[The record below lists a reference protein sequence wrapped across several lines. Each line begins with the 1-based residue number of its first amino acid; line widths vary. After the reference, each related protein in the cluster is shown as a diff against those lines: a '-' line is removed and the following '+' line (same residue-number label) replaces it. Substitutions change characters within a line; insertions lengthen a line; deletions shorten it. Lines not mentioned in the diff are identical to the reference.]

1 MMTVANPISRVAVI
15 GAGPSGLA
23 ALKYVEFRTPSDAAR
38 FSTLDVLTILR
49 FLLAEK
55 YFERIDVFEQRSSV
69 GGAWNYSPSSAKV
82 GVATTVPHLDP
93 HEPAEKP
100 TWIKEADGSTK
111 AVFVSPLYDRL
122 ETNIPKELM
131 RYSDQPFPPDAQL
144 FPKHRTVNQYLEEYA
159 EATRSHIHFETQ
171 VVDVK
176 LSDPK
181 LGTWDVTTTDL
192 HNSQEIT
199 QTYDAVVVA
208 SGHFTVPFLPDIPGI
223 ENWDQSYPKTIS
235 HSKFYDSPEPFAGK
249 KVVVVGNSAS
259 GLDIGAQINEVSAGP
274 IIMSQRSESY
284 LAACAPSDKIICPE
298 IVEFLSPTKHSRA
311 LRFADGQIEENI
323 DAVVFCTGYF
333 YSYPFLSSLNP
344 AVVTHGWRTKHVY
357 QQLFY
362 SEHPT
367 LVFPVLAQRVIPFPM
382 AENQAAVFSRVWS
395 QRLKLP
401 SKKEM
406 QAWEDSQVSN
416 KGDGKSFHLLPFPMD
431 ADYLNFLYT
440 WAASAKPRPGL
451 SNGGHGKLGTFWGER
466 ERWMRALFP
475 EIRRAFVQ
483 KEEQR
488 CKITTLEDL
497 GFIFDDQKVKS
508 SI

>member
-1 MMTVANPISRVAVI
+1 MS
-15 GAGPSGLA
+15 
-23 ALKYVEFRTPSDAAR
+23 
-38 FSTLDVLTILR
+38 R
-49 FLLAEK
+49 FLLAEN

-69 GGAWNYSPSSAKV
+69 GGAWNYSPSFAKV
-82 GVATTVPHLDP
+82 GMAATVPQVDP

-100 TWIKEADGSTK
+100 TWIKEADGSSK

-131 RYSDQPFPPDAQL
+131 RFSDQLFPRDAQL
-144 FPKHRTVNQYLEEYA
+144 FPKHRTVKQYLEDYA

-176 LSDPK
+176 LNDPK
-181 LGTWDVTTTDL
+181 LSTWDVTTTNLNDGL
-192 HNSQEIT
+192 NNT
-199 QTYDAVVVA
+199 LTYDAVVVA
-208 SGHFTVPFLPDIPGI
+208 SGHFSVPFLPDIPGI
-223 ENWDQSYPKTIS
+223 VDWDQSYPEAIL
-235 HSKFYDSPEPFAGK
+235 HSKFYDSPAAFAGK

-259 GLDIGAQINEVSAGP
+259 GLDIGAQINEVSVGP
-274 IIMSQRSESY
+274 VIVSQRSESY
-284 LAACAPSDKIICPE
+284 LATSAPSDKIICPE
-298 IVEFLSPTKHSRA
+298 IVEFLSPTEYNRG
-311 LRFADGQIEENI
+311 LRFADGRIEEDV
-323 DAVVFCTGYF
+323 DAIVFCTGYF
-333 YSYPFLSSLNP
+333 YSYPFLSFLNP

-362 SEHPT
+362 IEHPT

-395 QRLKLP
+395 ERLELP
-401 SKKEM
+401 SKVEM
-406 QAWEDSQVSN
+406 QAWEDSEVAN
-416 KGDGKSFHLLPFPMD
+416 KGDGKSFHLLPFPVD
-431 ADYLNFLYT
+431 ADYLNFMYT

-451 SNGGHGKLGTFWGER
+451 ENGGHGKQGTFWGER

-483 KEEQR
+483 KGDQR
-488 CKITTLEDL
+488 GSIKTLEEL
-497 GFIFDDQKVKS
+497 GFVFDDQKIKC

>member
-1 MMTVANPISRVAVI
+1 M
-15 GAGPSGLA
+15 
-23 ALKYVEFRTPSDAAR
+23 
-38 FSTLDVLTILR
+38 
-49 FLLAEK
+49 
-55 YFERIDVFEQRSSV
+55 
-69 GGAWNYSPSSAKV
+69 
-82 GVATTVPHLDP
+82 ATTVPHLDP
-93 HEPAEKP
+93 REPPEKP
-100 TWIKEADGSTK
+100 TWIKEADGSSK
-111 AVFVSPLYDRL
+111 AVFVSPLYERL

-131 RYSDQPFPPDAQL
+131 RYSDQPFPADAQL
-144 FPKHRTVNQYLEEYA
+144 FPKHRTVQQYLEEYA
-159 EATRSHIHFETQ
+159 EATRRHIHFETQ
-171 VVDVK
+171 VVDVR
-176 LSDPK
+176 LNDPK

-192 HNSQEIT
+192 HKCQDLT

-208 SGHFTVPFLPDIPGI
+208 SGHFTVPFLPAIPGI
-223 ENWDQSYPKTIS
+223 EIWDQSYPKTIS

-259 GLDIGAQINEVSAGP
+259 GLDIGAQINGVSAGP

-284 LAACAPSDKIICPE
+284 LAASAQSDEIICPE
-298 IVEFLSPTKHSRA
+298 IVEFLSPADHVRA
-311 LRFADGQIEENI
+311 LRFADGRIEEYI

-344 AVVTHGWRTKHVY
+344 TVVTHGWRTKHVY

-395 QRLKLP
+395 QRLELP
-401 SKKEM
+401 SKEEM
-406 QAWEDSQVSN
+406 RAWEVLQVAN
-416 KGDGKSFHLLPFPMD
+416 KGDGKSFHLLPFPLD
-431 ADYLNFLYT
+431 ADYLNFMYT
-440 WAASAKPRPGL
+440 WASSAKPRPGL

-483 KEEQR
+483 KGDQR
-488 CKITTLEDL
+488 GNITTLEEL